1 MQDLAYI
8 LQALKINTIME
19 TNDNIDDGGTKQ
31 DSSGLAGSRSRR
43 ERNPRAAKAGRFAAL
58 AELKV

>member
-1 MQDLAYI
+1 MD
-8 LQALKINTIME
+8 
-19 TNDNIDDGGTKQ
+19 TNDTIDDGGTKQ